1 MPGTI
6 DALVEALAG
15 GQVEVVDLT
24 QPLSESTPVIY
35 LPPPFANTPGLKA
48 HQISNY
54 DDAGPAWSWRWL
66 EIGEHVGTHF
76 DAPIHWISG
85 KDGDDLASVPVANL
99 VGPAVVIDRVAETE
113 ADPDYLLTVADV
125 QAFEAEHGPLPER
138 GWLFLRTGWDTRADD
153 AEAFL
158 NAGSGMPRTPGIDAE
173 CAQYIAEQTPIVGV
187 GVETVG
193 IDAGAAGGF
202 DPAFPVH
209 YYLLG
214 ANKYGVTQLANLGRL
229 PATGAVVIV
238 SPMKL
243 VGGTGSPVRV
253 LALVPKS

>member
-6 DALVEALAG
+6 AALVEALAG
-15 GQVEVVDLT
+15 GEVEVVDLT

-99 VGPAVVIDRVAETE
+99 VGPALVIDRVAETE
-113 ADPDYLLTVADV
+113 ADPDYLLTVDDV
-125 QAFEAEHGPLPER
+125 KAFEAEHGALPKN

-202 DPAFPVH
+202 EPAFPVH
-209 YYLLG
+209 YYMLG